1 MKVSFTHCIDEPCI
15 INASSRMGVSIPALS
30 AEPPTLLSFISFLN
44 FPFFLPLALILM
56 NGNCETGKR
65 RTRRRARINS
75 RSDVRPTR
83 HVPAIV
89 LVVTDSNRES
99 HE

>member
-30 AEPPTLLSFISFLN
+30 AEPPTLLSFISFPN
-44 FPFFLPLALILM
+44 FPFFLTLALILM
-56 NGNCETGKR
+56 NGNCEMGKR
-65 RTRRRARINS
+65 RKVRINS

-83 HVPAIV
+83 LVPAIV